1 MAIFFGLGSFLKIL
15 LFSALSSHSVAQQ
28 AQPPPNPPS
37 RALVWHGDKDGLISH
52 VLQLKLYSYLAKQY
66 NRVLRV
72 ASVASLHYGNKPM
85 GVCDVFN
92 LQGSGLGHVSC
103 IKSAKPKGS
112 CLQTLSPAVLASPQ
126 ISVCYKGPLP
136 MIFGAVNRKQSV
148 LRAMNL
154 TDPLPLQ
161 LAPKFGP
168 LIEAAKNALGLRN
181 DNTYTVVHWRRGDQL
196 KTRCS
201 YNRDQ
206 SVNCG
211 SAQDLVRAV
220 RKWSQDKVIYVATN
234 EPSDSAEYKVLQNT
248 NGFMLFANIKEAV
261 LAANQGNELS
271 LVDEF
276 ALEWAMM
283 VDARTFVGF
292 GLTEIKDVVE
302 HERMLRNKTFC
313 LVDGDAGSLENKV
326 VKTAETGTWCDVQ
339 SGNYTFFKTPHVESL
354 WLAANPNTSAHQ
366 TAGGIWKDR
375 VAAGGVVS
383 SLTKPAANTAD
394 SEDHR
399 ATAKGAQATLFQPLP
414 KPPPPPPGLPVKP
427 QPARGKKGPSAKH
440 AEDRA
445 ALAAKVDN
453 SLLAHYVSVLSA
465 IKSAGKLEKKAFSNQ
480 LRILFVA
487 GLEGTGHHGEL
498 CPSFVV
504 SLFRPSSSP
513 PPDTFAAPPPP
524 SSIRH
529 DVRVHEG

>member
-1 MAIFFGLGSFLKIL
+1 MATSLRQL
-15 LFSALSSHSVAQQ
+15 LIVFVVLSSHSLAQQAQHLIVFVVLSSHSLAQQAQQ
-28 AQPPPNPPS
+28 AQPGPGPPP

-66 NRVLRV
+66 HRVLRV
-72 ASVASLHYGNKPM
+72 AGVASLHYGDKPM

-112 CLQTLSPAVLASPQ
+112 CLQVLSPAVLASPQ

-148 LRAMNL
+148 LRAVNL

-181 DNTYTVVHWRRGDQL
+181 DNTYTAVHWRRGDQL

-220 RKWSQDKVIYVATN
+220 RKWSTDKVIYVATN
-234 EPSDSAEYKVLQNT
+234 EPSDSVEYKFLQNT
-248 NGFMLFANIKEAV
+248 NGFVLFANIKEAV
-261 LAANQGNELS
+261 LAANKGELS

-283 VDARTFVGF
+283 VDASTFVGF

-313 LVDGDAGSLENKV
+313 LVDGDAGSLENRV
-326 VKTAETGTWCDVQ
+326 VKTSETGTWCDVQ

-366 TAGGIWKDR
+366 TAGGLWKDR
-375 VAAGGVVS
+375 TTGGAVS

-399 ATAKGAQATLFQPLP
+399 ATAKGAQANLFQPLP
-414 KPPPPPPGLPVKP
+414 KPPPPPPGLPIKP
-427 QPARGKKGPSAKH
+427 QPARSKKGSVKH

-445 ALAAKVDN
+445 ALTAKVDN

-465 IKSAGKLEKKAFSNQ
+465 IKSAGKLEKKVFSNQ

-498 CPSFVV
+498 CPCLSFIHP
-504 SLFRPSSSP
+504 SLLSSP
-513 PPDTFAAPPPP
+513 L
-524 SSIRH
+524 S
-529 DVRVHEG
+529 